1 MGNFFRSKPNIIILV
16 TIILCR
22 YDGPYSKGDRKGHQP
37 LRLINS
43 KFLGIFDDMFYRLPF
58 PNALELER
66 MLKRNEVILA
76 GNEEFLSSMR
86 AELDEERALGD
97 FERGWKKY
105 LAERVPPSAKTK
117 IVYSSFAERNRSLTP
132 ETDGAT
138 GSAGGGGAGEAAN
151 EESAEGLLPP
161 MHDPVWHLGSI
172 IRVGDAGD
180 ADGELLRATRN

>member
-1 MGNFFRSKPNIIILV
+1 M

-22 YDGPYSKGDRKGHQP
+22 YEGPYRQGDRKGP
-37 LRLINS
+37 EPVRLINP

-66 MLKRNEVILA
+66 ILKRSDLILA
-76 GNEEFLSSMR
+76 GNAEFLSSIR

-105 LAERVPPSAKTK
+105 LAERVVPSAKAK
-117 IVYSSFAERNRSLTP
+117 IVYSSFAERNRSPTP

-138 GSAGGGGAGEAAN
+138 GSAGGGGAGEADDG
-151 EESAEGLLPP
+151 ESAEGLLPP
-161 MHDPVWHLGSI
+161 THAPVWHVGSI
-172 IRVGDAGD
+172 IRFGDAGD
-180 ADGELLRATRN
+180 GDGDTR